1 MKSST
6 FALLGTLASVSLGAG
21 VVMAKEMDHPRM
33 GMVLDAERFAEI
45 DADSNG
51 EITHDEMKA
60 HREARFAASDS
71 DGDGMLSAA
80 EIAAQMRDGADRRAE
95 RMVARMDKDGDG
107 MLAPD
112 EMGRRGHGGDRGDR
126 MTRMFERADADNSG
140 GLSMAEMEQMRE
152 RIGKR
157 MHKRFHS
164 DED

>member
-6 FALLGTLASVSLGAG
+6 FALLGTLASVSLGAS

-51 EITHDEMKA
+51 EITQDEMKA

-95 RMVARMDKDGDG
+95 RMVARMDKNGDG

-112 EMGRRGHGGDRGDR
+112 EMGRRGHGRDRGDR
-126 MTRMFERADADNSG
+126 MTKMFERADADNSG

-152 RIGKR
+152 RRGKR
-157 MHKRFHS
+157 MHKRFYS